1 MGLTVLSGD
10 AELNCIHLSLQNDK
24 LMRQLHKK
32 LGKSHK
38 SKRFME
44 TWSMKII

>member
-1 MGLTVLSGD
+1 MGLTVLFGD
-10 AELNCIHLSLQNDK
+10 AELNCILHYRLIK

-32 LGKSHK
+32 YGKRHK
-38 SKRFME
+38 NKRLME